1 MQRILLSRN
10 VTFSRVALN
19 HPNSLG
25 KSKFCKFSS
34 TNSNSS
40 YASESRNL
48 IKALVSNLGSGGI
61 GAVGKGVE
69 DLALAYGLSSLN
81 SAPLVQASV
90 RPLIIVK
97 VGGEVITKD
106 IDSLI
111 SSVKV
116 LISSGLFPVIVHGGG
131 PQLNDE
137 LAKAG
142 VKPEYIGGHRV
153 TDAATMAV
161 AKRVFESANSELA
174 DALERSGV
182 PTERIRGGVF
192 GAEVANPKLGLVG
205 EINSVHK
212 DIVEKALSA
221 GRVPVL
227 TSLGFSSTG
236 STLNINADVAAR
248 EVAVALKPTKV
259 VFISAGGGW
268 KEEGVVVPE
277 IDMARDYD
285 RLVNRDYNG
294 RQGTLLKLKEVKMI
308 TDKLPPA
315 SSVTIASASALSEQL
330 LPHRGPGTQ
339 IRRGQKLN
347 RFDTVGACDVLRLSA
362 LLSSCGQTEAILLVN
377 DKSQHGLIDAIFIS
391 EDYTACAIVT
401 KTSTPSLHVLHTLS
415 CLPLALA
422 EGAESALWSAAKAKY
437 TSLSWLGLAS
447 KATKVALAE
456 VEEKGFSHIPMAFPP
471 LSVGRSM
478 EHAEGMVPLP
488 SSSSSL
494 TDNNNK
500 VMWFGKGVNAEQA
513 IAAIIARKSINHSSS
528 SSSST
533 TATFSPSPS
542 SSSTPIRK
550 RDIRV
555 GLLGARGFVGRELLR
570 LIKQH
575 PRLEV
580 VCASSR
586 ALVGQSI
593 ADGIGLPEAA
603 EACSPG
609 LKFVDVGPDQLKKG
623 AHEAVDVW
631 VLALPNGLA
640 APHVQAIEARCK
652 ETGSKLPLLIDLS
665 ADMRF
670 EATESSGGWVYGL
683 PERHGAR
690 ALIQTAKRIS
700 NPGCYATGAQTAL
713 MPLCKGPFADSQF
726 GFSWD
731 PSQKP
736 HVFGVSGYSGAGTSP
751 SDKNDPNRLRDNLL
765 PYALVNHIHE
775 REISLHCG
783 FNKQVNNPTSS
794 SSSKAVGSGV
804 AFMPHVAPFFQGIS
818 LTVTGHILPTRGGSL
833 SKVTVADL
841 HKTFAEYYKNDKL
854 VKVLPLGVTP
864 DVRAHQQSSNVHGV
878 TVGGFS
884 YDPITGRVAVV
895 SCIDNLL
902 KGAATQAVQN
912 INLALGLDELAG
924 IPV

>member
-10 VTFSRVALN
+10 VSLN
-19 HPNSLG
+19 RASSSSLKQERSLL
-25 KSKFCKFSS
+25 KSVFFKKFSS
-34 TNSNSS
+34 TTNINTN
-40 YASESRNL
+40 SRNL
-48 IKALVSNLGSGGI
+48 IKALVSNLGAGGI
-61 GAVGKGVE
+61 NAVGKSVE
-69 DLALAYGLSSLN
+69 DLALAYGLDSQGT
-81 SAPLVQASV
+81 AAQVQAGV
-90 RPLIIVK
+90 RSLIIVK

-116 LISSGLFPVIVHGGG
+116 LIASGLFPVIVHGGG

-153 TDAATMAV
+153 TDAATMSV
-161 AKRVFESANSELA
+161 AKRVFEKANSDLA

-182 PTERIRGGVF
+182 PTEKIKGGVF
-192 GAEVANPKLGLVG
+192 GAEVANAQLGLVG
-205 EINSVHK
+205 EIKSVHK
-212 DIVEKALSA
+212 DVVEKALSS

-248 EVAVALKPTKV
+248 EIAVSLKPTKV

-347 RFDTVGACDVLRLSA
+347 RFDSIGACDVLRLSA
-362 LLSSCGQTEAILLVN
+362 LLSACSQTEAVKLVN
-377 DKSQHGLIDAIFIS
+377 DKTQFGLIDALFIS

-401 KTSTPSLHVLHTLS
+401 KNSSSLPVLHTLA

-422 EGAESALWSAAKAKY
+422 EGAESALWSAIRASY
-437 TSLSWLGLAS
+437 TSLAWHAVAS
-447 KATKVALAE
+447 KVTKVALAE
-456 VEEKGFSHIPMAFPP
+456 VEEKGFSHIPIAFPS
-471 LSVGRSM
+471 LSVGRSL
-478 EHAEGMVPLP
+478 EHAIAFVPVP
-488 SSSSSL
+488 STLSSDSLSS
-494 TDNNNK
+494 TFSNNK
-500 VMWFGKGVNAEQA
+500 VMWFGNDVTAEQA
-513 IAAIIARKSINHSSS
+513 ISAVFKTNLKSTSAEKASSS
-528 SSSST
+528 SSSPST
-533 TATFSPSPS
+533 SPS
-542 SSSTPIRK
+542 SRK

-586 ALVGQSI
+586 ALVGQTI

-609 LKFVDVGPDQLKKG
+609 LTFVDVGPEQLRKG

-652 ETGSKLPLLIDLS
+652 DTGSKLPLLIDLS

-670 EATESSGGWVYGL
+670 EATLPNGGWVYGL
-683 PERHGAR
+683 PERQGAR
-690 ALIQTAKRIS
+690 ALIQSAKRIS

-713 MPLCKGPFADSQF
+713 MPLCRGSKTEEQF
-726 GFSWD
+726 GFTWD
-731 PSQKP
+731 PAHKP

-783 FNKQVNNPTSS
+783 F
-794 SSSKAVGSGV
+794 SKVGSGSGV

-833 SKVTVADL
+833 NKVTVADL
-841 HKTFAEYYKNDKL
+841 HKVYSEYYKNDKL

-864 DVRAHQQSSNVHGV
+864 DVRAHQQSANVHGV
-878 TVGGFS
+878 TIGGFT
-884 YDPITGRVAVV
+884 YDPLTGRVALV

-902 KGAATQAVQN
+902 KGAATQAIQN
-912 INLALGLDELAG
+912 INLATGVDEFAG
-924 IPV
+924 IPGV

>member
-10 VTFSRVALN
+10 VTLSRVGLN
-19 HPNSLG
+19 PNPHR

-34 TNSNSS
+34 TNSNST

-48 IKALVSNLGSGGI
+48 IKALVSNLSSGGI

-81 SAPLVQASV
+81 SAPLVQAGV

-161 AKRVFESANSELA
+161 AKRVFENANSELA

-248 EVAVALKPTKV
+248 ELAVSLKPTKV

-362 LLSSCGQTEAILLVN
+362 LLSTCGQTEAILLVN
-377 DKSQHGLIDAIFIS
+377 EKSQHGLIDAIFIS

-401 KTSTPSLHVLHTLS
+401 KTSTSSLHVLHTLS

-422 EGAESALWSAAKAKY
+422 EGAESALWSAVKEKY
-437 TSLSWLGLAS
+437 ASLSWLGVAS

-478 EHAEGMVPLP
+478 EHAEGMVPQP
-488 SSSSSL
+488 SSSL
-494 TDNNNK
+494 TDNNK

-513 IAAIIARKSINHSSS
+513 IAAIITRKTINHSSNKSSSS

-533 TATFSPSPS
+533 PSPS
-542 SSSTPIRK
+542 SIPNRK

-609 LKFVDVGPDQLKKG
+609 LKFVDVGPDQLKRG

-670 EATESSGGWVYGL
+670 EATESPSGGWVYGL

-713 MPLCKGPFADSQF
+713 MPLCRGQFADHQF

-731 PSQKP
+731 PSHKP

-783 FNKQVNNPTSS
+783 FNIPTSS
-794 SSSKAVGSGV
+794 SSSSKVVGSGV

-833 SKVTVADL
+833 SKVTVANL
-841 HKTFAEYYKNDKL
+841 HKTYAEYYKNDKL

-884 YDPITGRVAVV
+884 YDPITGRVAIV

-924 IPV
+924 IPVL